1 MNQNSI
7 LVRFLLALSILL
19 PAAAATG
26 QTSASEK
33 QIDQI
38 FSQWNNRTT
47 PGASVAVIQNG
58 SIVFKKG
65 YGSANLE
72 YNIPVNPSTVFQIAS
87 VSKQVTAFAVLLL
100 ESRGKLSL
108 DDDVRKFIPE
118 MPDFGKVITLRHLLF
133 HTSGLREYWELL
145 SMAGWRYD
153 DVITREQVLKLI
165 YRQKGLNFVP
175 GSEHVYTNT
184 GYLILAEVVSRVSGE
199 TFATFTRD
207 NIFKPLKMNS
217 TLFMDDREMIVPNL
231 AQSYYLSA
239 DGYKKSLL
247 NHSNTGS
254 TNLLTSVEDMSKWI
268 KNFEKPV
275 IGDIRLIQ
283 KMDERGTL
291 VTGDTIAYAPG
302 QEVGPYKGLTL
313 IGHRGAEAGYRSFL
327 GRFPEQHFS
336 IMVFSNNASID
347 PTDAGLKIADIYLK
361 NNFVVE
367 KSETKATPVQPAVK
381 EYSGDISVLKKC
393 VGEYELRPG
402 YIISITSENNRLFAE
417 GHEVPKS
424 QLIRT
429 SESEFLLPL
438 MRASLTF
445 AGDNESGIN
454 KLIVVLNGQQ
464 MVAPKIKA
472 FDTTTVNPDEY
483 TGDFYSPELGTVY
496 AFASSDKQLVAKHSR
511 LDDFPLTAV
520 NRDQFSS
527 DKRFCTR
534 IEFIRNENNV
544 ITGCMITGGRVR
556 NIHFEKIRHL

>member
-1 MNQNSI
+1 MNQNLFLI
-7 LVRFLLALSILL
+7 RFLLALSLLL
-19 PAAAATG
+19 PGAAAAG
-26 QTSASEK
+26 QPSAFEK

-38 FSQWNNRTT
+38 FSKWNNPAT
-47 PGASVAVIQNG
+47 PGASVAVVQNG

-72 YNIPVNPSTVFQIAS
+72 YNVPVRPSTVFQIAS
-87 VSKQVTAFAVLLL
+87 VSKQVTAFAILLL
-100 ESRGKLSL
+100 ESQGKLSL

-118 MPDFGKVITLRHLLF
+118 IPDFGKVITLKHLLF

-145 SMAGWRYD
+145 AMAGWRYD
-153 DVITREQVLKLI
+153 DVITKEQVLKLI

-175 GSEHVYTNT
+175 GYEHVYTNT
-184 GYLILAEVVSRVSGE
+184 GYLILAEVVSRASGE
-199 TFATFTRD
+199 TFAAFTRN

-217 TLFMDDREMIVPNL
+217 TLFMDDREMIVPDL
-231 AQSYYLSA
+231 AQSYYLSP

-254 TNLLTSVEDMSKWI
+254 TNLLTSAEDMSKWI

-275 IGDIRLIQ
+275 VGDIRLIQ

-291 VTGDTIAYAPG
+291 TTGDTIAYAPG

-336 IMVFSNNASID
+336 VMVFSNNASID

-361 NNFVVE
+361 NKFIAE
-367 KSETKATPVQPAVK
+367 KSETRAAPVQPEVK
-381 EYSGDISVLKKC
+381 EYSGDISILKTF
-393 VGEYELRPG
+393 VGGYELRPG
-402 YIISITSENNRLFAE
+402 YIITITSENNKLFAE

-424 QLIRT
+424 QLIRK

-445 AGDNESGIN
+445 AGDNEGGIN
-454 KLIVVLNGQQ
+454 RLLVLLNGQQ
-464 MVAPKIKA
+464 MVAPKVKA
-472 FDTTTVNPDEY
+472 FVPETVNPDDY

-496 AFASSDKQLVAKHSR
+496 TFAGSDRQLIVKHAR

-520 NRDQFSS
+520 NPDQFSS

-534 IEFIRNENNV
+534 IEFIRNENNL

-556 NIHFEKIRHL
+556 NIRFEKIGRL